1 MAVKH
6 IRITIWLIIYVSQRL
21 FITLVLHRHVS
32 RVYCI
37 FAKLTNSNVLGKLS
51 IRDSNNSEI
60 GNCYWWI
67 WQKYN
72 TRGVGSFEKL
82 EGGGRLWGA
91 LFEKKGHLKIIFG
104 DLLPSPGSVPACS
117 LKPKGSR
124 DCTASNESSKYIGSE
139 NSSPKRDASY
149 GFVLTAQ
156 TKTIKRN
163 WNWRLIA
170 LGLYRL
176 CSATCEQL
184 LEFWAT
190 FCLSSNLEQPLLS
203 GAIFYHF

>member
-82 EGGGRLWGA
+82 EGGAG
-91 LFEKKGHLKIIFG
+91 FEGHFSKKKGI
-104 DLLPSPGSVPACS
+104 
-117 LKPKGSR
+117 
-124 DCTASNESSKYIGSE
+124 
-139 NSSPKRDASY
+139 
-149 GFVLTAQ
+149 
-156 TKTIKRN
+156 
-163 WNWRLIA
+163 
-170 LGLYRL
+170 
-176 CSATCEQL
+176 
-184 LEFWAT
+184 
-190 FCLSSNLEQPLLS
+190 
-203 GAIFYHF
+203 